1 MAAGFATKKATN
13 FGNDRNIAH
22 AGGKLDVSFNREHT
36 FYQVQA
42 SRNKI
47 EFGMYLKIHPDLPYP
62 LEYNHG
68 MGLYFSKW
76 VFGWGSI

>member
-22 AGGKLDVSFNREHT
+22 VGGKVDVSCNREHT

-47 EFGMYLKIHPDLPYP
+47 EFGM
-62 LEYNHG
+62 
-68 MGLYFSKW
+68 
-76 VFGWGSI
+76 